1 MKPEENNTSY
11 SIVKDFEIFLDEVT
25 DETSEDYD
33 SVAAFDLEVMDRVY
47 EAQRSFEKLK
57 ELLVDELQIDEAD
70 ITLDAELSGDLGI
83 NSIELADLVM
93 LCEEKFNIEIEDGDL
108 HKLVTVGDVVNYLE
122 SL

>member
-1 MKPEENNTSY
+1 M
-11 SIVKDFEIFLDEVT
+11 
-25 DETSEDYD
+25 
-33 SVAAFDLEVMDRVY
+33 
-47 EAQRSFEKLK
+47 FEKLK

-70 ITLDAELSGDLGI
+70 ITMDAELSGDLGI

-93 LCEEKFNIEIEDGDL
+93 LCEEKFNIQIEDGDL